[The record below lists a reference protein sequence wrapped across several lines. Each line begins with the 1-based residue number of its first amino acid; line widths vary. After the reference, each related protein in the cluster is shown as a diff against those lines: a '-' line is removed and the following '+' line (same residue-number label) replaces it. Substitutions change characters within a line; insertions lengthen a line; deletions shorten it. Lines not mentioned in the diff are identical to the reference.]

1 MEVLLIPRDVTTRW
15 NSTYDMLKFILEHRK
30 AIDKFTADKDND
42 LRPFELSREEWKVIK
57 QLCDILQVNSVVR
70 LYN

>member
-1 MEVLLIPRDVTTRW
+1 
-15 NSTYDMLKFILEHRK
+15 MLKFILEHRK